1 MKSYL
6 VLGLGR
12 FGRSLAQ
19 TLTRLGYDVL
29 GVDNDMNIVQ
39 ELADSITRVIQ
50 AEVDN
55 EDFLESIGVRN
66 FDAVVVAIGDNIQS
80 SIMVSVLLKEMGARY
95 ILAKAQ
101 SELHG
106 KVLYKLGVDK
116 VVYPERDMGVK
127 SAHSLISSNFID
139 LIELSSD
146 YSIMEIAPPQSWYG
160 KSIKELAV
168 RTRYGIN
175 IVALRNRDNI
185 IVSPTADN
193 IISQGDIITVV
204 GSNDDLKRLRKSK

>member
-204 GSNDDLKRLRKSK
+204 GSNDDLKRLRNSK